1 MRALACA
8 VGNAAAVAAFIAFA
22 SLALPGTA
30 RADFPER
37 SITIVVG
44 ASAGGGVDAAARLI
58 AKSFA
63 EQLHQPVVVKNRPG
77 AYSRIAYATVAKA
90 PADGHTLLIATAT
103 AAIDLAIDPAASPNV
118 MRDFVPVATL
128 ATTDLVLVVSA
139 SLPVRSVEDL
149 VAYARAAPGSLNF
162 STPGA
167 HTIYHLEGELF
178 KLRTG
183 VDIVHVPYKGLVQAL
198 GGLLNG
204 DVQMTFSSLPSALP
218 FIKAGTVRAL
228 AVASAERS
236 PLLPDVPTMSEA
248 GVDGV
253 DTTAWYAILAPA
265 GTPASAIDV
274 LANAVRD
281 ASRSSG
287 YRQALLDMGASPFTA
302 TPAELGDMLRAE
314 VVKWSELVKRAHL
327 GGR

>member
-1 MRALACA
+1 
-8 VGNAAAVAAFIAFA
+8 
-22 SLALPGTA
+22 
-30 RADFPER
+30 
-37 SITIVVG
+37 
-44 ASAGGGVDAAARLI
+44 
-58 AKSFA
+58 
-63 EQLHQPVVVKNRPG
+63 
-77 AYSRIAYATVAKA
+77 
-90 PADGHTLLIATAT
+90 
-103 AAIDLAIDPAASPNV
+103 
-118 MRDFVPVATL
+118 
-128 ATTDLVLVVSA
+128 
-139 SLPVRSVEDL
+139 
-149 VAYARAAPGSLNF
+149 
-162 STPGA
+162 
-167 HTIYHLEGELF
+167 
-178 KLRTG
+178 
-183 VDIVHVPYKGLVQAL
+183 
-198 GGLLNG
+198 LLNG

-327 GGR
+327 GGRQR